1 MKILEIT
8 TNDKVLTYKLTK
20 DASIQSMKDCV
31 GAVIKVKDYALYED
45 VNKDGDQQTILSIMD
60 TDGTVRATNSATFQR
75 EFKDIMQIADGDVAT
90 ITVVSGMTKSN
101 REFITCSLVDITPV
115 KKK

>member
-1 MKILEIT
+1 MKILDIT

-20 DASIQSMKDCV
+20 DASIQPMKESA
-31 GAVIKVKDYALYED
+31 GAVFKVKNYALYED
-45 VNKDGDQQTILSIMD
+45 EKDGETATILSIMD
-60 TDGTVRATNSATFQR
+60 EAGVVRATNSSTFQR
-75 EFKDIMQIADGDVAT
+75 EFKDIMQIADGDEAT
-90 ITVVSGMTKSN
+90 ITVVQGTTKSN